1 MGKKIS
7 KKQTKIISH
16 GVTPLDTKLSNWGI
30 PKPWGQKEH
39 DQFMKESGMT
49 EEEHK
54 AYHEEHGGWHGK
66 NKDEEQ
72 S

>member
-1 MGKKIS
+1 MKK
-7 KKQTKIISH
+7 
-16 GVTPLDTKLSNWGI
+16 I

-54 AYHEEHGGWHGK
+54 AYHEEHGGMHGK
-66 NKDEEQ
+66 NKDEE
-72 S
+72 